1 MSRASRLERL
11 TYTRSILVSA
21 PRTDIVPGL
30 YAAFAS
36 VVLFVVVTAVFVGA
50 ATVAW
55 TGVGAGAVGSAM
67 VGFFSVRRGLATPAV
82 GAWQYARPWLWFV
95 AWAAVGLYDGRY
107 QPLIYSTLLAAGMS
121 VAYLLGGVL
130 AATMRR

>member
-1 MSRASRLERL
+1 M
-11 TYTRSILVSA
+11 SA

-55 TGVGAGAVGSAM
+55 TGVGGGVLGSALI
-67 VGFFSVRRGLATPAV
+67 GYYSVRRGLATPAA

-107 QPLIYSTLLAAGMS
+107 QPLIYSAILAAGMS
-121 VAYLLGGVL
+121 AAYLAGGLV
-130 AATMRR
+130 AAVRRR

>member
-1 MSRASRLERL
+1 
-11 TYTRSILVSA
+11 VSA

-36 VVLFVVVTAVFVGA
+36 VVLFVIVTAVFVGA
-50 ATVAW
+50 ASAAW
-55 TGVGAGAVGSAM
+55 AGVGLGVVGSTL
-67 VGFFSVRRGLATPAV
+67 VGYHSVRRGLATPAV

-107 QPLIYSTLLAAGMS
+107 LPLFYSMGLAAGMS
-121 VAYLLGGVL
+121 VAYLLGGL
-130 AATMRR
+130 AAGAGRR